1 MREDLKYQALI
12 SARTREEAQEIAE
25 EAISPDKRVVRVE
38 IEDVSADEG
47 PDSWRVTLWFTGG
60 RRGNQID

>member
-12 SARTREEAQEIAE
+12 SARTREQAQEIAE

-47 PDSWRVTLWFTGG
+47 PDSWRVTLWFSGG
-60 RRGNQID
+60 RRGNQIE

>member
-12 SARTREEAQEIAE
+12 SARTREEAVEIAE
-25 EAISPDKRVVRVE
+25 EAISPDKQVVRVE
-38 IEDVSADEG
+38 AENVSAEEG

-60 RRGNQID
+60 RSGNQLE

>member
-60 RRGNQID
+60 RRGNQIE

>member
-1 MREDLKYQALI
+1 MPEDLKYQALI

-25 EAISPDKRVVRVE
+25 EAISPDKRVVRAEV
-38 IEDVSADEG
+38 EDVSAEEG
-47 PDSWRVTLWFTGG
+47 PHSWRVTLWFTGG

>member
-25 EAISPDKRVVRVE
+25 EALSPDKRVVRVE

-60 RRGNQID
+60 RRGNQIE

>member
-1 MREDLKYQALI
+1 MREALKYQALI
-12 SARTREEAQEIAE
+12 SARTREEAQAIAE
-25 EAISPDKRVVRVE
+25 EAISPDKRVVQVE
-38 IEDVSADEG
+38 IEDVSAEQG

>member
-12 SARTREEAQEIAE
+12 SARTREEAIEIAE

-38 IEDVSADEG
+38 AEDVSAEHG
-47 PDSWRVTLWFTGG
+47 ADSWRVTLWFTGG
-60 RRGNQID
+60 RSGNQME

>member
-12 SARTREEAQEIAE
+12 SARTREEAQAIAE

-38 IEDVSADEG
+38 IEDVSAEEG

-60 RRGNQID
+60 RRGNQIE

>member
-38 IEDVSADEG
+38 IEDVSAEEG
-47 PDSWRVTLWFTGG
+47 PDSWRVTLWFTVG
-60 RRGNQID
+60 RRGNQIE

>member
-38 IEDVSADEG
+38 IEDVSAQEG

>member
-38 IEDVSADEG
+38 VEDVSAEEG

-60 RRGNQID
+60 RRGNQIE